1 MCNMHIL
8 SELPFYTYKV
18 KFTFDE
24 ARKGKRCHRA
34 PHCSDS
40 SCILGHPASSY
51 AAYCCDRGDS
61 VSSICSRVV
70 GALYV
75 DMNKPVSYTHL
86 RAHETDS
93 YLVCRL
99 LLEKKKKKI

>member
-34 PHCSDS
+34 PHCSSDS

-75 DMNKPVSYTHL
+75 DMNKL
-86 RAHETDS
+86 
-93 YLVCRL
+93 
-99 LLEKKKKKI
+99 